1 MLETTYFDLKK
12 YEGSDILNPLQVEN
26 PNMDVIDGAMREN
39 EVASIG
45 TATETLAGTVHNI
58 VRSKPDTPMFRF
70 TSTSDFTFGDS
81 FTVDG
86 IAYTGKMVDG
96 SQMST
101 GAFVTGVS
109 VLCCLVEDSLTF
121 YVAGGGTAPDS
132 EKLGGNEPSYYAS
145 AESVSAVDAK
155 ADENSTNIAS
165 INNKLTNLITGTLSA
180 GATTVTL
187 IDSRITTTSII
198 EPWVYVPTGETT
210 TLISPTAMSVS
221 SGQCTLTYEEQE
233 VAYTVGVRVF

>member
-26 PNMDVIDGAMREN
+26 PNMDIIDGAMREN

-145 AESVSAVDAK
+145 AESVTDVEAK

-187 IDSRITTTSII
+187 IDSRITTTSTII
-198 EPWVYVPTGETT
+198 PCVYISAGETSNIIAPLT
-210 TLISPTAMSVS
+210 VSVS
-221 SGQCTLTYEEQE
+221 SGQCTLTYPQYD
-233 VAYTVGVRVF
+233 VTYTVGIIIL